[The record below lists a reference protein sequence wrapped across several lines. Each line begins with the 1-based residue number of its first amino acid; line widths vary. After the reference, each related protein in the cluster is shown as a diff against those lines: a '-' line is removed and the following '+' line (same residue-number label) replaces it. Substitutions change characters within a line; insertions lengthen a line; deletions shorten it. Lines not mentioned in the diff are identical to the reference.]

1 MTSRSNGAS
10 EAMDFAGL
18 GISELVL
25 QSVREMGFEEP
36 TPVQARAI
44 PLLLEGRDVV
54 AQALTG
60 TGKTAAFGI
69 PLVERVDTKRNAP
82 QAVVLA
88 PTRELAVQVAEH
100 VSQLGRKRGLRLL
113 PIYGGQA
120 IGHQL
125 ASLRRG
131 VHAVVATPGRLMD
144 HMRRGTIDLRAVS
157 LLVLDEADQML
168 QMGFQEDVE
177 YILEHLPKD
186 HVTALFSATMPQP
199 ILNIVHRYMRE
210 PEIIRL
216 SRPKELTVPEID
228 QSFYV
233 VPFPQKFDVLGRVL
247 DAEQAER
254 ALVFAAT
261 KRTVDSV
268 VERLQARGYSA
279 EGLHSDI
286 SQAMREKVLRAFRA
300 GTTEVLVATDVA
312 ARGLDISDVAL
323 VVNFDIPPDPE
334 FYVHRIGRTGRVG
347 RSGRAITVVN
357 PREMRELQLIERV
370 TGARIRRGRAP
381 TAMEAAERETQL
393 LAERLLGVLGK
404 DGWARYRG
412 VVESMLDD
420 HDPVDIAATA
430 IAMASSSRKKTQ
442 ARATETA
449 PPPESTRPRK
459 PTHAPAPSTRG
470 RKATPPPPNARRM
483 KGR

>member
-1 MTSRSNGAS
+1 MT
-10 EAMDFAGL
+10 DFAAL
-18 GISELVL
+18 GISEPVL
-25 QSVREMGFEEP
+25 QSLREMGFEEP

-69 PLVERVDTKRNAP
+69 PLIERIDTSRNVP

-100 VSQLGRKRGLRLL
+100 ITRLGRKRGLRLL

-125 ASLRRG
+125 TSLRRG

-144 HMRRGTIDLRAVS
+144 HMRRGTIDLGAVTM
-157 LLVLDEADQML
+157 LVLDEADQML
-168 QMGFQEDVE
+168 QLGFQEDVE
-177 YILEHLPKD
+177 YVLQHLPGE

-199 ILNIVHRYMRE
+199 ILNIVDRYMRD
-210 PEIIRL
+210 PEIVRL
-216 SRPKELTVPEID
+216 SRPKALTVPETD

-247 DAEQAER
+247 DTEQAER

-261 KRTVDSV
+261 KRMVDEV
-268 VERLQARGYSA
+268 AERLQARGYAA

-300 GTTEVLVATDVA
+300 GVTEVLVATDVA

-323 VVNFDIPPDPE
+323 VVNFDLPPDPE
-334 FYVHRIGRTGRVG
+334 YYVHRIGRTGRLG
-347 RSGRAITVVN
+347 RSGRAITFVN
-357 PREMRELQLIERV
+357 PREMRELKVIERV
-370 TGARIRRGRAP
+370 TGAHIRRGQAP
-381 TAMEAAERETQL
+381 TVMEAEERETQL
-393 LAERLLGVLGK
+393 LAGRLLEALGK

-420 HDPVDIAATA
+420 HDPVDIAAAA
-430 IAMASSSRKKTQ
+430 IAMASTGRKKTQ
-442 ARATETA
+442 ARATETTPA
-449 PPPESTRPRK
+449 RTST
-459 PTHAPAPSTRG
+459 PT
-470 RKATPPPPNARRM
+470 RKAVTRPPNARRV
-483 KGR
+483 KPRHRPARPQPQRRSGPGTRPKRRNP